1 MLGVDGRAVVAAAE
15 RRVGAVVEEAALADL
30 GQRLERLEVGVVA
43 GRLAGQRDVHGVVE
57 VVAPL
62 RVEAVA
68 AGLARA

>member
-1 MLGVDGRAVVAAAE
+1 MSIGTPWSRSAE
-15 RRVGAVVEEAALADL
+15 RRARAVVEEALLAHL
-30 GQRLERLEVGVVA
+30 GQRGQRLEVGVVA
-43 GRLAGQRDVHGVVE
+43 VGLAGQRHVHGVVE